1 MPQDNAGNSLTTA
14 REIQLLS
21 GNQFRS
27 FSDRVDSSDLN
38 DYYKFRVQ
46 GHSSFGLKLTNSGG
60 NADVELL
67 NANGSRLQGSV
78 NEGSTSELINTKL
91 EAGTYYVR
99 VYQGNGSG
107 TDYSLDFSTQTNV
120 QADLL
125 WRNSVSG
132 QDVIWQMN
140 GAAIASGVEIAPVK
154 DLSWNI
160 VASGDFNNDGQ
171 SDLVWRNSF
180 SGSNVIWYMNGATIA
195 SGVEIAPVK
204 DLSWNIVAAKDFN
217 NDGQSDLVWRNSVS
231 GANVIWYMNGA
242 TIASGVEIAPV
253 KDLSWDIVAAAD
265 FNNDGQ
271 SDLVWRNSVSGT
283 NVIWYMN
290 GATIVSGVEITAV
303 KDLSWKL
310 VGAGDFDRDGQSDLV
325 WRNSVS
331 GANVVWYMNGAIVR
345 SGVEIAAV
353 KDLSWKIAEVAQRF
367 EAAAAIDWVSNTSI
381 SAFNLGT
388 LSGSNS
394 FTESIGGGD
403 AVDYYRFSVSNP
415 SVVNFKLSTPNL
427 LYDILD
433 SVGNLVAVK
442 DSTFIT
448 PQFKA
453 ILEAGTYYVRIRDK
467 GSIENYTLSIEVRDN
482 LIQKYDFSYVYNG
495 GFSIS
500 SEAQDYY
507 TGYFYD
513 YAEKYQ
519 TDRFIDVNPNLNE
532 TGNNGRYLIGK
543 SITSGTKSDLG
554 KVYVNRY
561 YDNETGMSFTPN
573 GFLLNR
579 ASGTSF
585 LGSEFDYINAS
596 SGQHNDFGQDAW
608 EYDAKPELI
617 ATSFDIIQNNAKP
630 GNAIAVQ
637 FSVTNKSQAFS
648 AASNASFYLSTDR
661 TITTTDRL
669 LGTVS
674 IPSLNG
680 QLTSNLFSTNLSL
693 PGFGDG
699 IWYANGNYYIGMIV
713 DSGNTIA
720 ESNEVNNSNQGV
732 GIDLD
737 SLAISLPSI
746 VKIIASD
753 PSAAE
758 QGLDSG
764 FFTISRT
771 GDISQSLVV
780 SLGIGGTAIA
790 GTDYTSGGSTFGA
803 LTSVTFAAG
812 QSTTL
817 YVINPKDDALD
828 EGNETVNVVLLASA
842 QGNYEIDASNN
853 NASVIILDN
862 DSTVTLTV
870 TDVIATERKTTE
882 VQDPGQFRITRS
894 GNLTSALTV
903 NYRISGSTTNGV
915 DYSQLSGSISFAA
928 GQSSTLIAINILDD
942 VIAEGTENLTLTL
955 TAGSGYTIGSVNSG
969 TMSVID
975 NDNASIVVT
984 SLNSADVLR
993 PGGTFNIT
1001 WTDNISDNVAIH
1013 LYKGG
1018 QFISTISSSTESDG
1032 NYLWSLPTTL
1042 VYGNDYSIAVS
1053 TFDAQTYDFSNN
1065 YFSIKPDLKQYSFQY
1080 RFNPA
1085 NTAVTDYYNGSVMA
1099 AEGKYRVT
1107 PTQSGGSYL
1116 ISDLFNVTTTATEA
1130 GSDGRYIITAV
1141 TDYNDDLVS
1150 DVGRVFVTQYVDR
1163 DNGADRVFTPVN
1175 YQAGQAS
1182 GTNYLGSELD
1192 YIDASRSLDS
1202 KFGQDYYEADFIAP
1216 LVVISDKI
1224 FSGNEG
1230 DRGSFRIKLYEAP
1243 TSDVTIKFTSGNF
1256 ITVDS
1261 DNLIQNGTQDSITFN
1276 SSNWN
1281 IAKTIGF
1288 LTEKDGSSSNRTAG
1302 NSIVY
1307 TVSGSKNGA
1316 GSYDIGTVTNTY
1328 SPDTTKFNIDLDF
1341 RNDYSG
1347 YWTAARR
1354 AIAQAAADDW
1364 ARLIANEYS
1373 GITVNNQSIDQIG
1386 INGNKEFMFSANR
1399 FVDDMVIFVGAY
1411 AGGDNY
1417 SGWGGPVTGSNIR
1430 LGRIT
1435 VNTTDSSID
1444 EESDLNQTYYY
1455 GDATGYRTGGQYLYS
1470 LVSHEL
1476 GHTLGLLGMNDASL
1490 PYFSG
1495 NGALGYVFFGQYSIA
1510 YNGGRNIPM
1519 MNFGHPGSTITS
1531 IMSYTT
1537 GWGLS
1542 APSEMDK
1549 RFLADSGY
1557 SVYGVN
1563 AGSPSSQLQ
1572 YSASSGPI
1580 GSSPSIAS
1588 ANLAPTTEQ
1597 VIQNKVGPQCGCT
1610 LCRESVKEMAMLGSG
1625 SLIDQV
1631 IGRV

>member
-21 GNQFRS
+21 GSQLRS

-67 NANGSRLQGSV
+67 NANGNRLQGSV

-107 TDYSLDFSTQTNV
+107 SDYSLDFSTQTNV

-140 GAAIASGVEIAPVK
+140 GAAIASGIEIAPVK

-171 SDLVWRNSF
+171 SDVVWRNSV
-180 SGSNVIWYMNGATIA
+180 SGTNVIWYMNGATIA
-195 SGVEIAPVK
+195 SGAEIAAVK

-217 NDGQSDLVWRNSVS
+217 NDGQTDLVWRNSVS

-242 TIASGVEIAPV
+242 TVVSGAEIATV
-253 KDLSWDIVAAAD
+253 KDLSWDIVAVAD

-290 GATIVSGVEITAV
+290 GATFASGAELTPV
-303 KDLSWKL
+303 KDLSWKI

-325 WRNSVS
+325 WRNSIS
-331 GANVVWYMNGAIVR
+331 GTNVVWYMNGAIIR
-345 SGVEIAAV
+345 SGVEVTAV
-353 KDLSWKIAEVAQRF
+353 KDISWKIAAVAQRF
-367 EAAAAIDWVSNTSI
+367 EATAAIDWVGNTTA

-388 LSGSNS
+388 LSGNNS

-403 AVDYYRFSVSNP
+403 AIDYYQFSVSNP

-433 SVGNLVAVK
+433 SAGNVVAVK

-448 PQFKA
+448 PQFRA

-467 GSIENYTLSIEVRDN
+467 GSSENYTLSIDARDN
-482 LIQKYDFSYVYNG
+482 VIQKYDFSYVYNG
-495 GFSIS
+495 GFNIS
-500 SEAQDYY
+500 AGAQDYY

-513 YAEKYQ
+513 YAEKYEF
-519 TDRFIDVNPNLNE
+519 DRFIDVNPRLNE

-561 YDNETGMSFTPN
+561 YDNETGMNFTPN

-579 ASGTSF
+579 ASGTSY
-585 LGSEFDYINAS
+585 LGSELDYINAS

-637 FSVTNKSQAFS
+637 FNVTNKSQAFA
-648 AASNASFYLSTDR
+648 AASNVSFYLSTDR

-693 PGFGDG
+693 PSFGDG
-699 IWYANGNYYIGMIV
+699 IWYASGNYYIGMVV

-758 QGLDSG
+758 QGVDPG

-771 GDISQSLVV
+771 GDISQALVV

-812 QSTTL
+812 QSSTL
-817 YVINPKDDALD
+817 YVINPKDDALE

-842 QGNYEIDASNN
+842 LGNYEIDASNN
-853 NASVIILDN
+853 NATVIILDN
-862 DSTVTLTV
+862 DSTVSLTV
-870 TDVIATERKTTE
+870 TDAIATERKTTE

-894 GNLTSALTV
+894 GDLTSALTV
-903 NYRISGSTTNGV
+903 NYSISGSATNGI
-915 DYSQLSGSISFAA
+915 DYSQLSGRISFVA
-928 GQSSTLIAINILDD
+928 GQSNVLIPINILDD
-942 VIAEGTENLTLTL
+942 AIAESTESLTLTI
-955 TAGSGYTIGSVNSG
+955 TSGAGYTIGTANSG
-969 TMSVID
+969 TMTIAD
-975 NDNASIVVT
+975 NDPASIVVT
-984 SLNSADVLR
+984 SLNNSEVLR
-993 PGGTFNIT
+993 PGGIFNIT

-1013 LYKGG
+1013 LFKGT
-1018 QFISTISSSTESDG
+1018 QAIALISGSTESDG
-1032 NYLWSLPTTL
+1032 SYLWTLPTTL
-1042 VYGNDYSIAVS
+1042 AYGNDYSIAVA
-1053 TFDAQTYDFSNN
+1053 TIDAKTSDFSNN

-1080 RFNPA
+1080 LFNPA
-1085 NTAVTDYYNGSVMA
+1085 NTSVTDYYNGSVIA

-1116 ISDLFNVTTTATEA
+1116 TSDLFNFSSNATEA
-1130 GSDGRYIITAV
+1130 GTDGRYIIMSVA
-1141 TDYNDDLVS
+1141 DYNDDLVS

-1163 DNGADRVFTPVN
+1163 DNGADRIFTPVN

-1230 DRGSFRIKLYEAP
+1230 DRGTFKIKLYEAP
-1243 TSDVTIKFTSGNF
+1243 TSDIVIRFTSGNF
-1256 ITVDS
+1256 ITVDN
-1261 DNLIQNGTQDSITFN
+1261 DNIIQNKPEDFITFN

-1288 LTEKDGSSSNRTAG
+1288 LAENDGSSSNRTSG

-1307 TVSGSKNGA
+1307 TVSGSKTGT
-1316 GSYDIGTVTNTY
+1316 GSYDIGSVTNTY
-1328 SPDTTKFNIDLDF
+1328 SPDNTKFNIDLDF

-1347 YWTAARR
+1347 YWTTARR

-1364 ARLIANEYS
+1364 ARLIANEYA
-1373 GITVNNQSIDQIG
+1373 GIIINNESLGQASVRG
-1386 INGNKEFMFSANR
+1386 GFEFNFSTNR
-1399 FVDDMVIFVGAY
+1399 FVDDMVVFVGAY
-1411 AGGDNY
+1411 EGDTFG
-1417 SGWGGPVTGSNIR
+1417 GWGGPSSNPR
-1430 LGRIT
+1430 LGAISL
-1435 VNTTDSSID
+1435 NKGSEFID
-1444 EESDLNQTYYY
+1444 EESDLTRLFSLNEL
-1455 GDATGYRTGGQYLYS
+1455 GGITRSGMQILYTI
-1470 LVSHEL
+1470 VSHEI
-1476 GHTLGLLGMNDASL
+1476 GHTLGLLGLNAVSS
-1490 PYFSG
+1490 PYI
-1495 NGALGYVFFGQYSIA
+1495 VGQYFTGRYSIA
-1510 YNGGRNIPM
+1510 YNNGLNIPL
-1519 MNFGHPGSTITS
+1519 GTAHHAGSTITS
-1531 IMSYTT
+1531 MMSYTT
-1537 GWGLS
+1537 QWGLS

-1563 AGSPSSQLQ
+1563 AGSPSIQPQ
-1572 YSASSGPI
+1572 YSASI
-1580 GSSPSIAS
+1580 GSSPSMVS
-1588 ANLAPTTEQ
+1588 ANIVSTGTEQ
-1597 VIQNKVGPQCGCT
+1597 PVVQIQSLPGCGCS
-1610 LCRESVKEMAMLGSG
+1610 LCCESVAEMAMLGSG
-1625 SLIDQV
+1625 SFIDQV
-1631 IGRV
+1631 IGQV